1 MVVSDIDFEN
11 LYLKIKKHIYKNK
24 QKYVT
29 LILLTIIQ
37 IKPTSWRDIDVVAN
51 LWEKSEA
58 ANLESGLS
66 ELVYRSNRIGADR
79 AVCNWGGGNTS
90 MKTVEKDFRG
100 RDIEVMWV
108 KGSGSDLGTMKSQH
122 FTGLSLSDI
131 TPLFEREEMSD
142 EEMVGYL
149 SHCMIDSKHPRAS
162 IETLL
167 HAFLPFKH
175 VDHTHPDAIISLCCA
190 HNGRELADEIY
201 GERYVW
207 VPYVRP
213 GFTLSKMIAEG
224 VRQNPIAELVLM
236 EKHGLVTWGETSEA
250 CYNKTIAIIQEA
262 EAYIEAKVNE
272 GQLYGGKQYES
283 IAAEDRGR
291 ILAEVLPVVR
301 GAVSDNKKMIVNVD
315 AAEDVLAFVN
325 SRDAKTLS
333 QVGAAC
339 PDHLVHTKMK
349 PLYIEWNPEGQ
360 DVDAL
365 KAALLQGIAAYKE
378 EYKAYFKRNKH
389 EGDVMFEAAP
399 RVILIPGLGM
409 VNTGKSYAM
418 ANVSGA
424 LYHRA
429 IAVMRGATA
438 LGEFVSLSE
447 NESYNVEYWPLE
459 LYKLSLA
466 PAEAEFS
473 RKVAFI
479 TGGAGGIGS
488 AAARKLLQGGAHVVL
503 ADLNLEGAAKLAEE
517 CNQQYGEGRAFA
529 VKMDVTKEED
539 VQAAFDQCALQ
550 YGGVDIIVNNAGLA
564 TSSPFDETSLA
575 EWNLNMN
582 VLATGYFL
590 VAREAF
596 KLMKAQGIGGSMV
609 FVGSKNSVYAGKNA
623 AAYSTAKAAEI
634 HLARCIAAEGGQHGI
649 RVNSVLPDAVLQGSA
664 IWNSSWRNERAAAY
678 GIEEDQLEE
687 YYRKRTT
694 LLVNVFP
701 ADIAEAIAYF
711 ASSKAEKTT
720 GCMITVDGGVPA
732 AFTR

>member
-1 MVVSDIDFEN
+1 M
-11 LYLKIKKHIYKNK
+11 
-24 QKYVT
+24 
-29 LILLTIIQ
+29 
-37 IKPTSWRDIDVVAN
+37 VAN

-224 VRQNPIAELVLM
+224 VRQNPKAELVLM

-291 ILAEVLPVVR
+291 ILAEVMPVIR

-365 KAALLQGIAAYKE
+365 KAALLQGIAAYKQ
-378 EYKAYFKRNKH
+378 EYKAYFERNKH

-488 AAARKLLQGGAHVVL
+488 AAARKLLQDGAHVVL

-517 CNQQYGEGRAFA
+517 WNQQYGEGRAFA
-529 VKMDVTKEED
+529 VKMDVTKEEE
-539 VQAAFDQCALQ
+539 VQAAFDQCALR

-678 GIEEDQLEE
+678 GIEADQLEE